1 MTGQRD
7 PKNGNQES
15 SNLIA
20 PVLEKEYFKI
30 LNHVHDAIQILKKTH
45 GNNPKTRE
53 LDEILSSIYQPKK
66 LEKTLDYLTSLMVEI
81 AKKDYGF
88 NSHFG
93 EDFNRWHTNNVNDLD
108 WKVRN
113 QLNVITSILDKVKD
127 SIDYDKHFQDILW
140 WQHLEL

>member
-1 MTGQRD
+1 MM
-7 PKNGNQES
+7 
-15 SNLIA
+15 
-20 PVLEKEYFKI
+20 
-30 LNHVHDAIQILKKTH
+30 HDAIQILKKTH